1 MSYKVHLNYIE
12 SWVMKNWYLWT
23 KVLEKTLESPLD
35 CKETKPVKSKG
46 NQPWTFSG
54 RTDAETPILW
64 PPDVKNWLL
73 GKHLDTGKDWRR
85 GRRGWQ
91 RIKWLD
97 GITDSMYMSLSKPWE
112 LEIGKPGILQCMG
125 SQKIGHNWAT
135 ELSRYTRSIFIF
147 L

>member
-35 CKETKPVKSKG
+35 CKETKPVNSKG
-46 NQPWTFSG
+46 NQPWTFIG

-64 PPDVKNWLL
+64 PPDVKYWLL
-73 GKHLDTGKDWRR
+73 RKDLDTGKDWRR

-112 LEIGKPGILQCMG
+112 LVIGKPGILQCMG